1 MALASGVDGLD
12 ATRGVVTQACHL
24 LVPGGWLV
32 MELDSSRGSV
42 TAGLAREA
50 GLTRV
55 TVLDDLFGRARYLIA
70 RRGP

>member
-1 MALASGVDGLD
+1 MALASGPDGLD
-12 ATRGVVTQACHL
+12 ATRGVVAQAREL

-32 MELDSSRGSV
+32 MELDSTRGSV
-42 TAGLAREA
+42 TAGLADQA
-50 GLTRV
+50 GLSRI